1 MFNDRIDSGF
11 PLAIVELLAR
21 IGSVASITFLLVLFQ
36 GEMRNPSEISGGEWS
51 GLIFFPIGVII
62 GMVVAWW
69 KEGAGAAITLG
80 SLLGFYLVYG
90 YFMRYHIAGWAF
102 LVFASPSFLFLLHWL
117 FSGTEQRRALG

>member
-21 IGSVASITFLLVLFQ
+21 VGSVASITFLLVLFQ
-36 GEMRNPSEISGGEWS
+36 GEMRNPSEISSGEWS

-102 LVFASPSFLFLLHWL
+102 FVFASPSLLFLLHWL
-117 FSGTEQRRALG
+117 FSGAEHRRALG